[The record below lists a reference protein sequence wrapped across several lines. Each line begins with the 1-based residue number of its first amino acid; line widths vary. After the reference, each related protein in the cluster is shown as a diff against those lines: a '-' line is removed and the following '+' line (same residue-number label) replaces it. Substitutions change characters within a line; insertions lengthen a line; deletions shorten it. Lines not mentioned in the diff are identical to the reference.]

1 MNEFRK
7 LPDKYE
13 EPISV
18 FMYQLIE
25 LTSNIIT
32 NKIHPNII
40 TLSNILLRI
49 YIMHNLQKNIYKNI
63 PIYIIFSCFLDYL
76 DGYIARKY
84 NMITELGDYLDHIG
98 DTVFLLFILYIM
110 ITKLNNKYKN
120 KILFIL
126 FLFVISNLIN
136 LGCQEKY
143 YPANESNTLYT
154 LKKFC
159 ISKKLLNLSKFF
171 GMLSAYIFIGYI
183 FYNNKTYLK
192 N

>member
-18 FMYQLIE
+18 VMYQLIE
-25 LTSNIIT
+25 FTSNIIT

-40 TLSNILLRI
+40 TFSNILLRI
-49 YIMHNLQKNIYKNI
+49 YIIYNLQKYIYINI

-84 NMITELGDYLDHIG
+84 NMITKCGDYLDHIG
-98 DTVFLLFILYIM
+98 DIIFLIYINYFI
-110 ITKLNNKYKN
+110 ITKLNNKYKS

-126 FLFVISNLIN
+126 IIFLISNLIN

-143 YPANESNTLYT
+143 FPSNESETLNTL
-154 LKKFC
+154 KPFC
-159 ISKKLLNLSKFF
+159 FSKKLLNLSKYF
-171 GMLSAYIFIGYI
+171 GMFSVNFFFGYI
-183 FYNNKTYLK
+183 FYNHKIYLK